1 MKNIAWN
8 ILAVLAL
15 LAIIVLAFGFL
26 TIYSNPNSSLNPY
39 PPPTVPANVVIPSST
54 MTPIFL
60 PATWTPQPL
69 AQTEIRSSST
79 LIPSATIYN
88 LKTGTLTATPTPTPS
103 EISPSFVNLI
113 GTPTAYKYFCEI
125 SVDKPL
131 DGGMVD
137 YALNFD
143 GQWTIKNGGTATW
156 DSARVEARYIT
167 GTKLQTKSDT
177 VKLPRDIPAGSSVR
191 LSLDMTAP
199 SDVGTYFSTWGLMEG
214 NTVICRWTFAIRI
227 PKGPPSPTPTP
238 Q

>member
-1 MKNIAWN
+1 
-8 ILAVLAL
+8 
-15 LAIIVLAFGFL
+15 
-26 TIYSNPNSSLNPY
+26 
-39 PPPTVPANVVIPSST
+39 

-143 GQWTIKNGGTATW
+143 GQWTIKNGGTVTW

-238 Q
+238 R